1 MKKKLGHIL
10 LLFFVL
16 SLSHLEAMQYQ
27 ISVIGSRG
35 IHIELIKNLVEK
47 ELNESSSFIV
57 IEREKAD
64 ELISEM
70 GFQQS
75 GATEIENTVAVGEI
89 LNISHLFS
97 LQTHRIQ
104 KNLYVSIKVIE
115 IETGKITLNFVENVG
130 YDLNDIKQNIKRLV
144 RRVVARA
151 SLLEDA
157 PMQKVSGGSFL
168 MGSDSGKNNELP
180 VHSVAIDEF
189 LLDTYEVENIAYE
202 EWLVSQ
208 GRKKI
213 ANELDAVLPAT
224 NISWQ
229 DAASYCSSRG
239 ARLPTEAE
247 WEYAARGQN
256 GRTYP
261 WGEKDPNSKNAS
273 FGKLTTKPLPTRS
286 NTEGVTR
293 EGIHHLAGN
302 VAEWVSDFWRPDYK
316 VETSNTSFRVI
327 RGGSWISNRDDLR
340 SSARSYHNPDRG
352 ANYIGFRCARNASQK
367 NSKETIRDEL

>member
-1 MKKKLGHIL
+1 MKMNKKLSRIL
-10 LLFFVL
+10 LLVFVS

-35 IHIELIKNLVEK
+35 IHIDLIQNLVEK
-47 ELNESSSFIV
+47 ELNESNSFIV

-75 GATEIENTVAVGEI
+75 GATEIENTVALGEI

-97 LQTHRIQ
+97 LQTHRIE
-104 KNLYVSIKVIE
+104 KNLHLSIKVIQ
-115 IETGKITLNFVENVG
+115 IETGKITHNYVENVG
-130 YDLNDIKQNIKRLV
+130 YDLNDIKQNVKRLV

-151 SLLEDA
+151 SLLQDA
-157 PMQKVSGGSFL
+157 PMQQVSGGSFL
-168 MGSDSGKNNELP
+168 MGSNSGNNNESPTHP
-180 VHSVAIDEF
+180 VVIDEF
-189 LLDTYEVENIAYE
+189 LLDAYEVENIAYE

-213 ANELDAVLPAT
+213 ANEYDATLPAT
-224 NISWQ
+224 NVSWH
-229 DAASYCSSRG
+229 DAASYCSDRG

-247 WEYAARGQN
+247 WEYAARGQD
-256 GRTYP
+256 GRRYP
-261 WGEKDPNSKNAS
+261 WGEKNPNSKNAS
-273 FGKLTTKPLPTRS
+273 FGKLTAKPLPTRS
-286 NTEGVTR
+286 NLEGVTK

-302 VAEWVSDFWRPDYK
+302 VAEWVSDFWRPNYK

-327 RGGSWISNRDDLR
+327 RGGSWISNRDELR
-340 SSARSYHNPDRG
+340 SSARNYHNPDRG

-367 NSKETIRDEL
+367 RAKQTK